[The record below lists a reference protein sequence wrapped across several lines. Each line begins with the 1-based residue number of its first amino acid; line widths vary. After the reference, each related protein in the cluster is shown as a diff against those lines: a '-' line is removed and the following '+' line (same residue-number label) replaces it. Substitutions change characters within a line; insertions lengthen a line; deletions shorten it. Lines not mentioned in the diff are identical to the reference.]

1 METHENYARQHQDVR
16 VEDGIQYGDLLGGV
30 NTEYAA
36 KLTAVNA
43 ATLASLAWAP
53 APPANVAIAGAV
65 RPSTTLFW
73 DAVDAADLAGYKV
86 SWRVTTA
93 PQWEHSR
100 FVGNVTEYT
109 LDNIIIDNYLFGVAA
124 VDTNGNESV
133 VSFPQRRAP
142 PTIAQL

>member
-1 METHENYARQHQDVR
+1 METHENYARQHRDVR

-30 NTEYAA
+30 NVEYAA

-73 DAVDAADLAGYKV
+73 DAVEAADLAGYKV

-93 PQWEHSR
+93 PRWEHAR

-109 LDNIIIDNYLFGVAA
+109 LENIVIDNYLFGVAA

-133 VSFPQRRAP
+133 VSFPQRRAGRP
-142 PTIAQL
+142 